1 MNSGTVASKLSDPW
15 RCVIK
20 AWTEE
25 CTHPKI
31 LEDERAEGQAKSGAG
46 GLVLVDLL
54 PGSSIGS
61 HSGCRSA
68 LCGKAGEVSSCHGD
82 VKGHVLVVKQAVDK
96 EVRLAAVMAVV
107 QVRSINK

>member
-1 MNSGTVASKLSDPW
+1 MCNQSMDG
-15 RCVIK
+15 RMHK
-20 AWTEE
+20 AGV
-25 CTHPKI
+25 

-46 GLVLVDLL
+46 GLVLADLL

-96 EVRLAAVMAVV
+96 EVRLAADSTDGDGVAGPHAVT
-107 QVRSINK
+107 

>member
-1 MNSGTVASKLSDPW
+1 MH
-15 RCVIK
+15 K
-20 AWTEE
+20 AGV
-25 CTHPKI
+25 

-82 VKGHVLVVKQAVDK
+82 VKGHVLAVKQADTGTP
-96 EVRLAAVMAVV
+96 RIQPTPQSL
-107 QVRSINK
+107 SFHPS